1 MFISSELFLSLLLA
15 FLQCGSFLFL
25 SLWWGDLLVC
35 AGGLE
40 SFTVVLCGQRLTGDH
55 QVHISGTFHESSS
68 EESSSLIQIEQA
80 W

>member
-40 SFTVVLCGQRLTGDH
+40 SFTVVLCGQRLNRGSPSPYQRDF
-55 QVHISGTFHESSS
+55 S
-68 EESSSLIQIEQA
+68 
-80 W
+80 